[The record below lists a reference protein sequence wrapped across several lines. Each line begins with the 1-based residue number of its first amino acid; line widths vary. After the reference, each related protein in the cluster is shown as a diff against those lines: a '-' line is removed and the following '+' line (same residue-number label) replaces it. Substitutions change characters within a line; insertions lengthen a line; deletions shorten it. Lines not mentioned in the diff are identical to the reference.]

1 MEFIWTVD
9 LTSGYYNDAI
19 SIRKKVFVE
28 EQHVPP
34 ELEIDDLEDKTI
46 HVIGYLEDKA
56 VSTARL
62 YQKNDTTFKVQRVA
76 VSLDFRKQNLGNQLM
91 LEIERYAKEKQVN
104 QLILDAQ
111 DHALS
116 FYEKLGYQIV
126 GDSFMD
132 AGIPHH
138 KMVKRLNL

>member
-1 MEFIWTVD
+1 MEFIWTLD
-9 LTSGYYNDAI
+9 LKSVYYNDAI
-19 SIRKKVFVE
+19 TIRKKVFVE
-28 EQHVPP
+28 EQKVPP

-46 HVIGYLEDKA
+46 HVIGYLENKA

-111 DHALS
+111 DHALL
-116 FYEKLGYQIV
+116 FYEKLGYQIE

-138 KMVKRLNL
+138 KMVKTLNL

>member
-19 SIRKKVFVE
+19 SIRNKVFVE

-116 FYEKLGYQIV
+116 FYEKLGYQIE

-138 KMVKRLNL
+138 KMVKTLNL

>member
-9 LTSGYYNDAI
+9 LRSDYYNDAI

-138 KMVKRLNL
+138 KMVKTLNL